1 MLATSSKCQLI
12 VYILRLVGRTGDKSK
27 GAEREALASKKSAKG
42 RDCTSTINI
51 SCVNRLNDHKTLG
64 GGRKVCH
71 QVIDASSDSYAET
84 ADNLCQSHD

>member
-12 VYILRLVGRTGDKSK
+12 VCILGIVIRVGDYLRGS
-27 GAEREALASKKSAKG
+27 EREALASKKSAKEH
-42 RDCTSTINI
+42 DFISTIDI

-71 QVIDASSDSYAET
+71 QAIGAYSDSYAEMT
-84 ADNLCQSHD
+84 DSLCQSHD